1 MARCLLCLGSRLE
14 KAMAYSRSRQPSRM
28 EMMMYTGDSCDREA
42 RTFAGRVE
50 NNGID
55 PIINARSIAVIG
67 ASNRVGSVGL
77 AAFKNLLS
85 AGYKGV
91 LYPVHPREKSIQGVK
106 AYPALEAIPD
116 FLDLAVVII
125 GADQVPGIV
134 QSAADRGIKGCIVIS
149 AGFKEI
155 GGHGVVLENRLKQI
169 AASTGIRIIGPNCLG
184 IINTD
189 PDIRMNASFARIMPK
204 SGNIA
209 FISQSGALCTSV
221 LDYAAGRNIGFSK
234 FISFGNKADINEID
248 FLRYLKEDPDTQLIL
263 MYLEDISSG
272 HAFMEIGKEITYQAG
287 KPILVV
293 KSGRSTE
300 GARAAASHTGSLAG
314 SDATYDAIF
323 YQSGIQRVEGINE
336 LFNYAEAFSKQPLP
350 RGNRVAI
357 VTNAGGPGIMATD
370 AAVRHGLKLATLSE
384 ETRAKLKTHLPPTAS
399 LGNPVDVIGDAT
411 HERYEAAIR
420 TVVEDDGVDGA
431 IVILTPQAM
440 TDILET
446 AEILPRVAADVNK
459 PILGSFM
466 GMVDVSEGVEY
477 LQSHGIPNYVF
488 PEAAARSMAAM
499 VRFGER
505 LATRERRRVITRMP
519 CDADGVAR
527 FFRVKLAANEKAY
540 VSEAEAY
547 DIFAAYH
554 LPVPRR
560 RMIRDASEIDDAVAA
575 VGLPA
580 VMKIVSPD
588 IIHKSDAGGVKVN
601 LSTPEAVRSAYDEII
616 ANALRYKADARID
629 GVLMVEMAGKGVEV
643 ILGATRDPAFGPIC
657 MFGLGGI
664 FVEVMKDVTFR
675 LAPMWELSAENMIRQ
690 IKSFRILEGVRGNP
704 PSDLD
709 ALKQCIMKLS
719 QLAADHPEIRE
730 MDINPLIVYPE
741 GGGCVVADGRIML
754 ERPRKGA
761 V

>member
-1 MARCLLCLGSRLE
+1 
-14 KAMAYSRSRQPSRM
+14 MAYSRSRQPSRM
-28 EMMMYTGDSCDREA
+28 EMMMYTGDSSDREA

-116 FLDLAVVII
+116 FVDLAVVII